1 MFCYAVFHNDTQ
13 VRVYPYNSVG
23 DDWQRARTLAIK
35 LAEKAEA
42 NGYKYTVEHFGAS
55 GVGTTVW
62 K

>member
-1 MFCYAVFHNDTQ
+1 MFCYAVFHDNKQIRVFPYATQ
-13 VRVYPYNSVG
+13 GN
-23 DDWQRARTLAIK
+23 DWQRARTLAIEM
-35 LAEKAEA
+35 ATKAEQ

>member
-1 MFCYAVFHNDTQ
+1 MLCYAVFHNNTQ
-13 VRVYPYNSVG
+13 VRVYPYNNVG
-23 DDWQRARTLAIK
+23 NDWQRARALAIE

-55 GVGTTVW
+55 GVGITVW

>member
-23 DDWQRARTLAIK
+23 NDWQRARALAIE
-35 LAEKAEA
+35 LAEKAEE
-42 NGYKYTVEHFGAS
+42 NGYHYTVEHFGATD
-55 GVGTTVW
+55 VGATIW